1 MGKPES
7 VIKVCSNVRL
17 NSKYEHS
24 IYFPNPTAQIN
35 YFAGKVV
42 KTFSAYSYVRRFWNL
57 KVEATVG
64 EAKAWNY
71 LYFKN
76 TDSEGYQFYFINR
89 INYINDATI
98 ELELEQDVIQ
108 TNLFRSI
115 VDEAD
120 GKTKLEHCFIERQ
133 HVTDDAVGANTIDE
147 GLDVGEYV
155 NNNRYDMDEL
165 KPLSIMALSSVV
177 LDDSNYNKTNCYATV
192 RNGVFNGMGVY
203 TAPLN
208 SYVGVGQYLAKMDE
222 EGYSDALCAIWMY
235 PTALIESTSSD
246 SASLGFDTVSNAN
259 PTVSYTVNRPTTLNG
274 YTPRNN
280 KLRCYPYSFI
290 YGTNNNGSSGVFRWE
305 LFSDNSKATF
315 NAKGS
320 FTPDGGVRLNPQN
333 YRGVGDNADEGL
345 VLTGFPSC
353 AWNSDEYKIWLA
365 QNRNQ
370 HAQQTENIII
380 NTSLGG
386 VAGAASLIGGI
397 ATGNPMLA
405 VGGGLGL
412 AGSLSSGHQ
421 QMSDLMAQKR
431 DRAIQPPQSKG
442 SFSSNINIV
451 NGCHTFSFYDR
462 CIQKEYAQ
470 QIDDYFTMY
479 GYKINRVQTPNIH
492 ARTNFTYIKTVGCKI
507 IGLNNEDST
516 KIESVFNNGITFWTS
531 GDGIGSYQYS
541 NNTL

>member
-57 KVEATVG
+57 KVEATMS
-64 EAKAWNY
+64 EAKTWNY

-115 VDEAD
+115 VNDAN
-120 GKTKLEHCFIERQ
+120 GTTKLTPCFIERQ
-133 HVTDDAVGANTIDE
+133 HVTDDTIGANTVEE
-147 GLDVGEYV
+147 GLEFGEYV
-155 NNNRYDMDEL
+155 NANKYDMDDL
-165 KPLSIMALSSVV
+165 KNLSIMTLS
-177 LDDSNYNKTNCYATV
+177 TV
-192 RNGVFNGMGVY
+192 GPTGTESGRMLGCIRNGVFSGLGLYCTPLSNYSRLAQLLYDLDEAGTTEAIVAMWMFPTRLVSYASEGVEDY
-203 TAPLN
+203 PLF
-208 SYVGVGQYLAKMDE
+208 GVKDE
-222 EGYSDALCAIWMY
+222 
-235 PTALIESTSSD
+235 
-246 SASLGFDTVSNAN
+246 N
-259 PTVSYTVNRPTTLNG
+259 PTVSYTMNRPTTVNG
-274 YTPRNN
+274 YTPKNN
-280 KLRCYPYSFI
+280 KLHCYPYSFI
-290 YGTNNNGSSGVFRWE
+290 YATNNNGSSAVYRRE
-305 LFSDNSKATF
+305 MFSDKSKATF
-315 NAKGS
+315 HAIGS
-320 FTPDGGVRLNPQN
+320 HSPDGGVKLSPQN
-333 YRGVGDNADEGL
+333 YKGIGNNQDESL
-345 VLTGFPSC
+345 VLTGYPCC
-353 AWNSDEYKIWLA
+353 AWSSDTYKIWLA
-365 QNRNQ
+365 QNQNQ
-370 HAQQTENIII
+370 LNHQTDAIKTNMAMGVV
-380 NTSLGG
+380 GG
-386 VAGAASLIGGI
+386 LASLIGGV
-397 ATGNPMLA
+397 ATMNPLLMA
-405 VGGGLGL
+405 GG
-412 AGSLSSGHQ
+412 AAAIGSTVISGQ
-421 QMSDLMAQKR
+421 QQIEGIMAQKA

-442 SFSSNINIV
+442 TYSSNINV
-451 NGCHTFSFYDR
+451 VSGCNTFTFYDR

-507 IGLNNEDST
+507 IGLNNEDTT

>member
-7 VIKVCSNVRL
+7 IINICANVRL

-24 IYFPNPTAQIN
+24 IYFPNSTAQMD

-42 KTFSAYSYVRRFWNL
+42 KTFSAYSYLRRFWNL
-57 KVEATVG
+57 KVEATP
-64 EAKAWNY
+64 EQARNWNY
-71 LYFKN
+71 LYYKN
-76 TDSEGYQFYFINR
+76 TDGEGYQFYFINR
-89 INYINDATI
+89 INYVNDATI

-108 TNLFRSI
+108 TNLFRFN
-115 VDEAD
+115 
-120 GKTKLEHCFIERQ
+120 LLPCFVERQ
-133 HVTDDAVGANTIDE
+133 HVTNDAVGANTIDE

-192 RNGVFNGMGVY
+192 RNGIFNGMGVY

-208 SYVGVGQYLAKMDE
+208 SYVGVGQYLAKMDAD
-222 EGYSDALCAIWMY
+222 GYSDALCAMWMF
-235 PTALIESTSSD
+235 PTALIQSTSAD
-246 SASLGFDTVSNAN
+246 SAPLGFDTVSNAN

-274 YTPRNN
+274 YSPRNN

-345 VLTGFPSC
+345 VLSGFPSC

-370 HAQQTENIII
+370 HAQERENIAI
-380 NTSLGG
+380 NTGVGVVGG
-386 VAGAASLIGGI
+386 LASLVGGI
-397 ATGNPMLA
+397 ATSNPMLIA
-405 VGGGLGL
+405 GGVG
-412 AGSLSSGHQ
+412 AMATSTISGYQ
-421 QMSDLMAQKR
+421 QTQNLMAQTA

-462 CIQKEYAQ
+462 CIRAEYAK

-492 ARTNFTYIKTVGCKI
+492 ARTGFTYVKTVGCHVY
-507 IGLNNEDST
+507 GNMNNEDTT
-516 KIESVFNNGITFWTS
+516 KIESVFNNGVTFWVS
-531 GDGIGSYQYS
+531 GDNIGNYTIT